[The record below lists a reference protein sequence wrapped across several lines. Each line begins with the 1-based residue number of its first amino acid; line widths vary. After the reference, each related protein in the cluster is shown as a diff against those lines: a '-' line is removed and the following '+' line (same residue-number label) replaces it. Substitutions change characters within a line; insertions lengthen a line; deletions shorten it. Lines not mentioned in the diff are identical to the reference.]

1 MFPFSILMFLI
12 ERAIHPFPHSLSA
25 QLNLI
30 TFLFYDYIHVFV
42 YTQICVN
49 TTYQVSQ
56 VLLMVVYIISR
67 LTTLHWKVSEGVHPR
82 ERLIVLIVLIV
93 FSCL

>member
-12 ERAIHPFPHSLSA
+12 EKEIHPFPHFLSA
-25 QLNLI
+25 QLKLI

-42 YTQICVN
+42 YAQICVN

-67 LTTLHWKVSEGVHPR
+67 VTTLHWKASEGVYPR
-82 ERLIVLIVLIV
+82 ERLIVLIVI
-93 FSCL
+93 SCL